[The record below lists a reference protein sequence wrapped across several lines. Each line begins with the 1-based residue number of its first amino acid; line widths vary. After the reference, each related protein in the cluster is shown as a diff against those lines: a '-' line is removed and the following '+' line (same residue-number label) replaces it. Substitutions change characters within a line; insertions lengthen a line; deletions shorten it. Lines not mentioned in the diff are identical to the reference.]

1 MLVDLHAHYP
11 MHVLGNEPH
20 AGIPLGRWEAERW
33 RAGLVNLISKLF
45 NYEGPNDTPS
55 VRMDLIR
62 EGDVGVVLS
71 VLYLPFDEI
80 DIGIEFGA
88 GPGEDAP
95 RNLLDQLETVES
107 EIEADHAGVAL
118 VVRSRADL
126 DRALGDGRTAM
137 VHCVEGGFALGASV
151 EQVRATVATL
161 AARGVAYVTLAH
173 LFWRR
178 VATNAPALPFLSDR
192 WYHALFRQPRREGLG
207 ELGRGAVDALVDHRV
222 LIDVTHMS
230 HRSLAETL
238 DRLDGNPAARGVP
251 VIASHSACDLGRG
264 PEYNLDPAE
273 IVRIAERGGV
283 IALIDAAHYLAFKR
297 RRQPRTLDD
306 SIAEICRHVDAIVEL
321 TGGFD
326 HVAIGSDLDGYIK
339 PALPGLKHMGEMREL
354 QRRLRDHYGAADA
367 EKVCSANGLRMLHY
381 RFPG

>member
-11 MHVLGNEPH
+11 MHVLDNEPH

-33 RAGLVNLISKLF
+33 RAGLVNLISRVF

-62 EGDVGVVLS
+62 QGDVGVVLS

-88 GPGEDAP
+88 RPGKGAP
-95 RNLLDQLETVES
+95 RNLLDQLETVEA
-107 EIEADHAGVAL
+107 EIEAEHAGVAL

-126 DRALGDGRTAM
+126 DRALASGRTAI

-151 EQVRATVATL
+151 DQVRATVA
-161 AARGVAYVTLAH
+161 AFAGRGVAYVTLAH
-173 LFWRR
+173 LFWRQ

-192 WYHALFRQPRREGLG
+192 GYHLLFRQPKREGLG
-207 ELGRGAVDALVDHRV
+207 ELGRAAVDAMVEHRV

-230 HRSLAETL
+230 HRSLRETL
-238 DRLDGNPAARGVP
+238 DRLDATPAAQAVP

-283 IALIDAAHYLAFKR
+283 VALIDAAHYLAFKR
-297 RRQPRTLDD
+297 RQPKTFED
-306 SIAEICRHVDAIVEL
+306 SVAVICRHVEAIAEL

-326 HVAIGSDLDGYIK
+326 HVAVGSDLDGYIK

-354 QRRLRDHYGAADA
+354 QRRLDDRYGPAEA
-367 EKVCSANGLRMLHY
+367 EKICSANALRMLRY